1 MSDCLA
7 AHWPSANKNLPALA
21 CCAISVIIVVPL
33 LLIGALGSLQPG
45 APPDSGLAGCTSLSS
60 AHYVAAS
67 DYPKIR
73 TQFAGSRWADL
84 RTVGTAYTDLA
95 MQLLRTV
102 ASDGYETVWFYQRL
116 SAACGKHKRAHDVSA
131 CRKRYAPRLMPVI
144 RPDTPRQDHPYLRRG
159 GPRRIAGRHP
169 GKGRDLP

>member
-1 MSDCLA
+1 MSDRLA
-7 AHWPSANKNLPALA
+7 AHWPPANKNLPALA

-73 TQFAGSRWADL
+73 TQFAGSRWAHL
-84 RTVGTAYTDLA
+84 RTAGTAYTDLA
-95 MQLLRTV
+95 MQLLHTV

-116 SAACGKHKRAHDVSA
+116 SAACAS
-131 CRKRYAPRLMPVI
+131 
-144 RPDTPRQDHPYLRRG
+144 RG
-159 GPRRIAGRHP
+159 AR
-169 GKGRDLP
+169 